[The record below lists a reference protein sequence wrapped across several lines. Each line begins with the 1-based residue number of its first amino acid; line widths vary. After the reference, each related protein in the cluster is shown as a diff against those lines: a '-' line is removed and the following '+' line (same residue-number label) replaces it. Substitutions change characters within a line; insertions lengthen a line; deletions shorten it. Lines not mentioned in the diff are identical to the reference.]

1 MKKILA
7 LVLALVMTLSL
18 LPMTVWAEGT
28 ISFGG
33 VNVYTKKSGDILGYE
48 DATTCDGLSTF
59 VNGGGNTSISVPY
72 ISGQGKTL
80 FLEATSGLTIA
91 SPNGGGLKDSVTL
104 TGPENNI
111 YTLALATS
119 ATTRGGV
126 GMDICDANGFV
137 NRLDIE
143 FVAQEPSSEWRTG
156 ATLNESTQY
165 VTWPM
170 RDEIYFVNEDTPA
183 SFELNV
189 EGKTETFYMMPAM
202 LLEGTAG
209 KAFGSYIDLTDSYNT
224 HEVYYAVDFW
234 TSTNGGKDL
243 SPIEDELRA
252 MINNL
257 VTSASITLIPV
268 EDSND
273 TWDWGTKF
281 PDYAVGTQLTPN
293 IRDTFGNRIH
303 PVGFKG
309 DLSSLGMW
317 QVKTTVT
324 LTGGKELTTVFRF
337 NVNYKQDF
345 SYDMPAGSTVDDV
358 NTYIANFSTNYP
370 YANPSKAQL
379 SVNLPAGQLN
389 GTITINAETAP
400 ATVMIYGN
408 HGSETV
414 LNGSICANNNRTE
427 VFNIRMVGAGRNN
440 AGTENNPN
448 YGIYGSAYG
457 MISGCSFSGYKTAVY
472 SGTNMYRFGIMS
484 SIFYDNHT
492 ALYMEILNPNG
503 GGIPFMIGNVY
514 INNQCA
520 LELKKFPANV
530 DTATF
535 TVNSNIFIDNQKD
548 INTTD
553 RSFFAPNN
561 AFGTLMSN
569 VNKAVPNTTGK
580 AYAAPYY
587 EVTDACKT
595 AMSDPSALS
604 LSTVENQINNWI
616 GTVKKYPKNWAVPSY
631 GSVDPYIID
640 VNDIEDGMT
649 ISTIDNAAGGTD
661 GVAGIIKLKTN

>member
-1 MKKILA
+1 MKKMIA

-18 LPMTVWAEGT
+18 LPMTAWAEGT

-33 VNVYTKKSGDILGYE
+33 INVYTKKSGDVLGYE
-48 DATTCDGLSTF
+48 DAATCDGLSTF
-59 VNGGGNTSISVPY
+59 VNGGGDTSISVPF
-72 ISGQGKTL
+72 ISGEGKIL
-80 FLEATSGLTIA
+80 YLEANGLQIDQ
-91 SPNGGGLKDSVTL
+91 PNGGDFLGKVTL
-104 TGPENNI
+104 TGPVNNI
-111 YTLALATS
+111 YTLTLATNV
-119 ATTRGGV
+119 TTWGGV
-126 GMDICDANGFV
+126 GMDISNGK
-137 NRLDIE
+137 RLDIQ
-143 FVAQEPSSEWRTG
+143 FVAQEPSTEWTTG
-156 ATLNESTQY
+156 ATLNDSTQY

-170 RDEIYFVNEDTPA
+170 RDEVYFVNEDTPA
-183 SFELNV
+183 SFELSV
-189 EGKTETFYMMPAM
+189 GGQMQTFYMMPAM
-202 LLEGTAG
+202 RLGNEVG
-209 KAFGSYIDLTDSYNT
+209 KAFGSYIDLTDNVNT
-224 HEVYYAVDFW
+224 NEVYYAVDFW

-243 SPIEDELRA
+243 SPIDDELRA
-252 MINNL
+252 IINSQ
-257 VTSASITLIPV
+257 VTGASITLIPV
-268 EDSND
+268 EDSD
-273 TWDWGTKF
+273 EAWDWGTKF
-281 PDYAVGTQLTPN
+281 PDFATGNQLTKS
-293 IRDTFGNRIH
+293 IRDMFGNRIH

-309 DLSSLGMW
+309 DRSSLGMW

-324 LTGGKELTTVFRF
+324 LGGQELTTVFRY
-337 NVNYKQDF
+337 NIKNKQEF
-345 SYDMPAGSTVDDV
+345 AHTMPTGSTVDDV
-358 NTYIANFSTNYP
+358 NAFIANFSTNYP
-370 YANPSKAQL
+370 YANPSKSQL
-379 SVNLPAGQLN
+379 SVTLPAGQLS
-389 GTITINAETAP
+389 GLITIDAETAP
-400 ATVMIYGN
+400 ATVQIS
-408 HGSETV
+408 GSNSGETV
-414 LNGSICANNNRTE
+414 LNGSICANNDRTE
-427 VFNIRMVGAGRNN
+427 VFNIRMVGAGSSEETWTPGDPN
-440 AGTENNPN
+440 GPKN

-472 SGTNMYRFGIMS
+472 SGTKMYRFGIMS

-492 ALYMEILNPNG
+492 ALYMEITNPNG

-514 INNQCA
+514 INNKCA
-520 LELKKFPANV
+520 LKLQKFPANV

-535 TVNSNIFIDNQKD
+535 TVNNNIFIDNQKD

-561 AFGTLMSN
+561 AFGTLTSN
-569 VNKAVPNTTGK
+569 ANKAVPNTTGK
-580 AYAAPYY
+580 AHAAPYY